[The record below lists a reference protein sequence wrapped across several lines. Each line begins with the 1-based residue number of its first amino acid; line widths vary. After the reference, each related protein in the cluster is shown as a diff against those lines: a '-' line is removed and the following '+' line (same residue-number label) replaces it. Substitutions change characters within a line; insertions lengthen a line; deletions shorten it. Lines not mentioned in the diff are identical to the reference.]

1 MIYSDF
7 QGKKLSLLGFGTM
20 RLPLRPG
27 GTETDIDE
35 AQVEEMVAHA
45 MANGVNYFDTA
56 YPYHGGFSELV
67 IGRVLKKY
75 PRDSFYLAT
84 KFPGHQVASTYEP
97 AVVFEDQLKKC
108 QVDYF
113 DFYLLHNICE
123 NSMATYNDPK
133 WGIIDYFMEE
143 KRKGRIRHLGFSS
156 HAEVDTLR
164 EFLEK
169 YGKEM
174 EFCQIQLNY
183 MDWTLQKAKEKCE
196 LLAKWNIPVW
206 VMEPL
211 RGGKLAKLSDADEAK
226 LYTLRPDDSIASWG
240 LRWAR
245 GVEGVKMIL
254 SGMSNLHQMQDNVK
268 TFTVDAPLSSQETE
282 LLYEIAEGM
291 KRSVPCTACRYCCE
305 GCPMELDIPMLLAT
319 YNDLRFAPIT
329 NTGMRIEAL
338 PPEKRPDACLAC
350 GKCAQVCP
358 QKINIPEEL
367 KAMAALLETVPK
379 WSDLCRNREEAAR
392 RLRERNN

>member
-1 MIYSDF
+1 MIYRDF
-7 QGKKLSLLGFGTM
+7 KGKKLSMLGFGTM
-20 RLPLRPG
+20 RLPLLPG
-27 GTETDIDE
+27 GTETNIDE
-35 AQVEEMVAHA
+35 AQVEEMVRHA
-45 MANGVNYFDTA
+45 MEHGINYYDTA

-67 IGRVLKKY
+67 IGRILKKY

-108 QVDYF
+108 QVEYF

-123 NSMATYNDPK
+123 NSMPTYNDPK
-133 WGIIDYFMEE
+133 WGIIDYFIEE
-143 KRKGRIRHLGFSS
+143 KRKGRIHHLGFSA

-196 LLAKWNIPVW
+196 LLAQWDIPVW

-211 RGGKLAKLSDADEAK
+211 RGGRLAKLSDADEAK
-226 LYTLRPDDSIASWG
+226 LRALRPDDSIASWG
-240 LRWAR
+240 LRWVQ
-245 GVEGVKMIL
+245 GVKGVKMIL
-254 SGMSNLHQMQDNVK
+254 SGMSNMAQMEDNVA
-268 TFTVDAPLSSQETE
+268 TFEADKPLSRQETE

-291 KRSVPCTACRYCCE
+291 KRSVPCTACRYCYE
-305 GCPMELDIPMLLAT
+305 GCPMGLDIPMLLAT

-338 PPEKRPDACLAC
+338 PPEKRPEACIAC

-367 KAMAALLETVPK
+367 KGMAALLETVPK
-379 WSDLCRNREEAAR
+379 WSDLCRTREEAAR
-392 RLRERNN
+392 KLREQNR